1 MKNTTTI
8 SLIVLLIL
16 TLTVGILSSFEQV
29 NSTWFML
36 ILGLSCVKFL
46 IVAFQ
51 FMDLKEAHVAWKI
64 ILGTYI
70 FIFFSAISIVLL

>member
-16 TLTVGILSSFEQV
+16 TVTVGVLSSFEQV
-29 NSTWFML
+29 NKNWFIL
-36 ILGLSCVKFL
+36 ILGISCVKFL

-51 FMDLKEAHVAWKI
+51 FMDVKNAHVAWKI
-64 ILGTYI
+64 MLVIYLV
-70 FIFFSAISIVLL
+70 IFFSAISILLL